1 MKPIGGYFELADR
14 EEGKFYPHRNGFHLN
29 TGRNALEF
37 ILKSLGN
44 VKRVYLPYYT
54 CDVVLEPLRRLGIA
68 WTFYHINNH
77 FEVDEDMS
85 LEAGEYVIVN
95 NYYGIKDDYISLVA
109 AKFGDRLIVD
119 CAQAFFA
126 PAIDGIKCFYSARK
140 FVGVADG
147 GIAYTFNNNI
157 SVDNLEYDDS
167 ASHSEHLIIRKEKGA
182 EAGFAIYREDEEKL
196 NEQQMRRM
204 SSYTEDILLHINCK
218 NVIEKRHENYVSL
231 NESLGKYN
239 MLILPEN
246 SSFSCPM
253 AYPLMVSNGAEIRKR
268 LIDNKVFV
276 PRFWPNEIIPDE
288 IIDKNML
295 SDVILPLPIDQ
306 RYTEADMSRIAEI
319 VEKQIKK

>member
-14 EEGKFYPHRNGFHLN
+14 EEGKSYPHKDGLHLN
-29 TGRNALEF
+29 TGRNAMEF

-77 FEVDEDMS
+77 LEIDEDIVPD
-85 LEAGEYVIVN
+85 AGEYVIVN
-95 NYYGIKDDYISLVA
+95 NYYGIKDAYVSLIS
-109 AKFGDRLIVD
+109 AKYADRLIVD

-126 PAIDGIKCFYSARK
+126 PVIDGIKCFYSARK

-147 GIAYTFNNNI
+147 GIAYTFNKNVY
-157 SVDNLEYDDS
+157 VDSLEYDDS
-167 ASHSEHLIIRKEKGA
+167 ASHSDHLIIRKEKGA
-182 EAGFAIYREDEEKL
+182 EAGFATYREDEEKL

-204 SSYTEDILLHINCK
+204 SSYTEDILLHINCNK
-218 NVIEKRHENYVSL
+218 VIEQRHENYALL
-231 NESLGKYN
+231 NASLGKYN
-239 MLILPEN
+239 LLNLPEN
-246 SSFSCPM
+246 SSFACPM
-253 AYPLMVSNGAEIRKR
+253 AYPLMVSNGIEIRKH

-276 PRFWPNEIIPDE
+276 PKFWPNEQISEAYLGDY
-288 IIDKNML
+288 KL

-306 RYTEADMSRIAEI
+306 RYGKADM
-319 VEKQIKK
+319 KKIIETIDV